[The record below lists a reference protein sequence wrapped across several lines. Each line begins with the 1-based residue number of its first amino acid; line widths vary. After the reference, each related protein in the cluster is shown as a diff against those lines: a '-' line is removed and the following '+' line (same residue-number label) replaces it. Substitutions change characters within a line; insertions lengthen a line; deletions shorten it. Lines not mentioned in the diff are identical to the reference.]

1 MTNYSIGDFLIR
13 VKNAGMAGGKE
24 VTFTPNKLVFAC
36 ATALKKLGYVAD
48 VKKEKEGIK
57 VTLAIKRKQ
66 PVLMNLKLISKPGL
80 RVHMDVDTLK
90 SKRGASNLL
99 ISTSKG
105 IMSHKE
111 AIKTGIGG
119 EALAEI
125 W

>member
-1 MTNYSIGDFLIR
+1 MVNYSIGDFLIR

-24 VTFTPNKLVFAC
+24 VVFTSNKLVLAC
-36 ATALKKLGYVAD
+36 AQAIKKLGYLEE
-48 VKKEKEGIK
+48 VKKDKDGIK
-57 VTLAIKRKQ
+57 VTLAIKRKE

-80 RVHMDVDTLK
+80 RVYMDVAELK

-111 AIKTGIGG
+111 AIKMGIGG